1 MGGTRRGV
9 ARGTRANQKRRPC
22 SDSEAP
28 AVMESSVGV
37 WLCGFREPAE
47 PGEAEKEKE
56 SRKAEEEERGP
67 RGPGKGGGSGT
78 GALRSL
84 FRASGR
90 CPLGSP
96 ALLPPGLSASHR
108 GSHLRGGSLQ
118 PTVQRKPG
126 P

>member
-1 MGGTRRGV
+1 MGRGAGGRARWMGGTRRGV

-67 RGPGKGGGSGT
+67 GVQGREEAAGREP
-78 GALRSL
+78 
-84 FRASGR
+84 SGR
-90 CPLGSP
+90 CSGQVGAAHWAPPPCCLLG
-96 ALLPPGLSASHR
+96 
-108 GSHLRGGSLQ
+108 
-118 PTVQRKPG
+118 
-126 P
+126 